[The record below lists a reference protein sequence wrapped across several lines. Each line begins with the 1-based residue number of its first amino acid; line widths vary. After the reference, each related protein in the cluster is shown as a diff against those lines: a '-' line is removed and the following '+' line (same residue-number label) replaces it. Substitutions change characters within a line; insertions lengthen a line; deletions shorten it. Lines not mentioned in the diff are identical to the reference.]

1 MSSSPIAPAGIT
13 LADDELGDGAYFL
26 GAGAFSAP
34 APAVAPSTATV
45 PSTIAHVPTPTPAP
59 ASASAASALPRPQWT
74 SVVRSNAPPPA
85 TAPTP
90 AGSLASPA
98 RATSAPDGAPLCS
111 FFARGSCRNG
121 DRCRFRHAAPVE
133 PWALQFFQ
141 AQVSA
146 SRGIADNAA
155 QPAGGGAGAPAAGEA
170 PDYED
175 DTDAFAAAGAVWRSS
190 LGSRSALLESAVAAG
205 VCASLDEAEAA
216 LHAAERAVSVDVECS
231 VCLEV
236 VLASPGRR
244 FGLLSGCT
252 HAFCLDC
259 IRTWRARI
267 DVPKSTA
274 RACPVCRRLSFFV
287 IGADRYIADEA
298 SKAALSED
306 YSRATKTIPCKH
318 FNYGRGECPFGTSCF
333 YAHLNFDGTV
343 AQSSGAHGF
352 RLSADGTVSGAGGK
366 KSTLSDFLFND

>member
-1 MSSSPIAPAGIT
+1 MSTPADAGIT
-13 LADDELGDGAYFL
+13 LVDDELGDGAYFL

-34 APAVAPSTATV
+34 APAGAPNPAAAPVAVA
-45 PSTIAHVPTPTPAP
+45 
-59 ASASAASALPRPQWT
+59 AASAPPRPQWA
-74 SVVRSNAPPPA
+74 SVVRSNAPPPVA
-85 TAPTP
+85 APPAP
-90 AGSLASPA
+90 AGAQASPA
-98 RATSAPDGAPLCS
+98 RASAAPAGAPLCS

-133 PWALQFFQ
+133 PWALEFFQ
-141 AQVSA
+141 AQISA
-146 SRGIADNAA
+146 SRGDSA
-155 QPAGGGAGAPAAGEA
+155 QPARGGGSGGGGGGAGATSTSDA
-170 PDYED
+170 PDGED
-175 DTDAFAAAGAVWRSS
+175 DAETFAAAGAAWRSS
-190 LGSRSALLESAVAAG
+190 RGSRSALLESAVAAG

-267 DVPKSTA
+267 DVPKATA
-274 RACPVCRRLSFFV
+274 RACPVCRRPSYFV

-306 YSRATKTIPCKH
+306 YSRATKSIPCKH
-318 FNYGRGECPFGTSCF
+318 FNYGRGDCPFGTSCF
-333 YAHLNFDGTV
+333 YAHLNFDGTEV
-343 AQSSGAHGF
+343 QTSGAHGF
-352 RLSADGTVSGAGGK
+352 RLAADGTVSGAGGK